1 MQPQL
6 NNLKE
11 RALAI
16 IAQAASLDELE
27 TLRVRFLGRKGELTT
42 LLQGLPGLS
51 EDERRPMGVLANQ
64 VKEQIT
70 HVIEMR
76 KKDLET
82 DRHTTLVE
90 TERIDVTLPG
100 RRPAQ
105 GHLHLVTLAIREIA
119 EIFAHMGFT
128 RVRYPE
134 VEWDYF
140 AFESLNMPADHPARD
155 EWETFFVGDEDGAQ
169 IRHPKLG
176 KMVLT
181 PHTSNGQVREMLRGE
196 LPVRMVNIG
205 KTYRRQADLTHT
217 PMFHQIEGLMIDRGV
232 TLTHLKGVALE
243 FAKSFFGPETEIRLR
258 PHHFQFTEPS
268 FEVDVT
274 CGLCTGTGLV
284 PEGVCKVCKSG
295 WLELGGA
302 GMVHPNV
309 LRAGKIDPQ
318 KYSGFAFGFGI
329 ERAVMLRTTIPNL
342 RLLYENDLKF
352 LTQW

>member
-16 IAQAASLDELE
+16 IAQTAGLDELE

-42 LLQGLPGLS
+42 LLQGLPALP
-51 EDERRPMGVLANQ
+51 EDERRSMGVLANQ

-70 HVIEMR
+70 RAIEMR
-76 KKDLET
+76 QHDLET
-82 DRHTTLVE
+82 DRYATLAE
-90 TERIDVTLPG
+90 TERIDVSLPG
-100 RRPAQ
+100 KRPPE
-105 GHLHLVTLAIREIA
+105 GHLHLVTGAIREIT
-119 EIFAHMGFT
+119 EIFSRMGFT
-128 RVRYPE
+128 RTRAPE

-140 AFESLNMPADHPARD
+140 AFESLNMPGDHPARD
-155 EWETFFVGDEDGAQ
+155 EWETFFVGDSTGAQ

-181 PHTSNGQVREMLRGE
+181 PHTSNGQVREMLRGK
-196 LPVRMVNIG
+196 LPIRMVNIS

-217 PMFHQIEGLMIDRGV
+217 PMFHQIEGLMIDRGIA
-232 TLTHLKGVALE
+232 LTHLKGVALG
-243 FAKSFFGPETEIRLR
+243 FAKTFFGGETEIRLR

-274 CGLCTGTGLV
+274 CGLCQGSGTTDRA
-284 PEGVCKVCKSG
+284 VCKVCKSG
-295 WLELGGA
+295 WLELAGA

-309 LRAGKIDPQ
+309 LKAGKIDPK

-329 ERAVMLRTTIPNL
+329 ERAVMIRTAIPNL
-342 RLLYENDLKF
+342 RLMYENDLRFLNKF
-352 LTQW
+352 